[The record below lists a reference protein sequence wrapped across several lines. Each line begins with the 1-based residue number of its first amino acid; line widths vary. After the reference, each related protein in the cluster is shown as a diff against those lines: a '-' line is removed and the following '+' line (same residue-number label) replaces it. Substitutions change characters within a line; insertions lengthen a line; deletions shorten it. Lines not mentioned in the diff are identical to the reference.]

1 MRKYLAILIVVTLI
15 ISMCAFAA
23 CDKGE
28 LTPGGELTLYVPDG
42 APALSVAKIVSDG
55 KVGKYDVKT
64 EVTTGENVVAKCASG
79 EADLAVLPTN
89 AAVKICNTRSDYQ
102 IFSVNVYGVLYIVGT
117 EHIES
122 ISDLKGET
130 LYSIGQANTPEYVFK
145 TICDNAGVGYVDV
158 DDSSAIDGN
167 KVNILYQ
174 TDASTIIPQIIAG
187 KVKFALIG
195 EPAVTQLQNKAA
207 SLGKTVET
215 LFDLQQEWKTA
226 TGSNEEGY
234 PQASMIVKKKLLTNK
249 FAEQLLKAL
258 QANSE
263 FAVSHC
269 DELNDIMSGAG
280 SSLNLN
286 YTAALLARCN
296 LKAISAS
303 SAKEDIERYLST
315 FQAMAQFLPLKDG
328 IIYEAN
334 N

>member
-15 ISMCAFAA
+15 ISVCAFAA
-23 CDKGE
+23 CDNNNEG
-28 LTPGGELTLYVPDG
+28 LTLYVPDG

-122 ISDLKGET
+122 ISELKGET

-145 TICDNAGVGYVDV
+145 TICDHAGVGYVDV

-174 TDASTIIPQIIAG
+174 TDASTIIPQILQG

-195 EPAVTQLQNKAA
+195 EPAVTQLQAKAA
-207 SLGKTVET
+207 SQGKTVET

-226 TGSNEEGY
+226 TNSNEVGY
-234 PQASMIVKKKLLTNK
+234 PQASMIVKKRLLQSK
-249 FAEQLLKAL
+249 FAKQLFNVLEANGEFVLSHCEQL
-258 QANSE
+258 NG
-263 FAVSHC
+263 
-269 DELNDIMSGAG
+269 IMSGAG
-280 SSLNLN
+280 SSLTLN
-286 YTAALLARCN
+286 YTADLLNRCN
-296 LKAISAS
+296 LTAISAS
-303 SAKEDIERYLST
+303 SAKADIERYLST
-315 FQAMAQFLPLKDG
+315 FKALAEFLPIKDG

-334 N
+334 D